1 MTQKTFAWRFF
12 DLGESHIA
20 LTSLFRRPAQIR
32 PAAEMAR
39 AFYPTEPE
47 PPYAR
52 QAGGATRPP
61 PGGLA
66 QFDGACS
73 LDGALLA
80 ANGALIAESL
90 GDHAAPLPRA
100 LRRMR
105 DGGISIRIW
114 PLTSIR
120 RLAGAYIFLR
130 QPGDRNYAR
139 WLIETLPRVAVA
151 AQFCDLSA
159 FQFVVPR
166 QRGEMIAVVR
176 ETMRLFGVRPERV
189 VAIGPEPVFFQRLVF
204 PLPVAQASAKS
215 PRAMEV
221 LEYLPA
227 RFGDASKA
235 PRRIYVKAGG
245 AAPFFDL
252 LQPLGFVEV
261 EPERMNFSERAR
273 AFSKAEWIAGA
284 PGAGLANAV
293 FAPRGLRL
301 LTLAADEES
310 NIFYRDLA
318 EAKQGRFL
326 SLRLQSNDAAARIK
340 KFFA

>member
-1 MTQKTFAWRFF
+1 MTKKTFAWRFF
-12 DLGESHIA
+12 DLGESHLA
-20 LTSLFRRPAQIR
+20 LTSLFRRPADIQ
-32 PAAEMAR
+32 PATELAR
-39 AFYPTEPE
+39 AFYPMPPE

-52 QAGGATRPP
+52 QEGGETRPP

-66 QFDGACS
+66 QIDDACS
-73 LDGALLA
+73 LDGALMA
-80 ANGALIAESL
+80 ANGALVAESL
-90 GDHAAPLPRA
+90 GEHDAPLPRA

-105 DGGISIRIW
+105 KGGISVRIW

-130 QPGDRNYAR
+130 QPGDRDYAR
-139 WLIETLPRVAVA
+139 WLIEVLPRVAVA

-166 QRGEMIAVVR
+166 QRGAMTAVVR
-176 ETMRLFGVRPERV
+176 ESLRLFGVPPERV
-189 VAIGPEPVFFQRLVF
+189 VAIGSEPVFFRRLIF
-204 PLPVAQASAKS
+204 PLPVARLSAKS

-221 LEYLPA
+221 LESLPA
-227 RFGDASKA
+227 RYGDAPEA

-245 AAPFFDL
+245 AVSFFNL
-252 LQPLGFVEV
+252 LEPLGFVEV
-261 EPERMNFSERAR
+261 EPERMNFSQVAQ

-301 LTLAADEES
+301 LALGADE
-310 NIFYRDLA
+310 NCKIYYRDLV
-318 EAKQGRFL
+318 EAKYGRFL
-326 SLRLQSNDAAARIK
+326 SLRWQSTDAAAKIK

>member
-1 MTQKTFAWRFF
+1 MTKKTFAWRFF
-12 DLGESHIA
+12 DLGESHLA
-20 LTSLFRRPAQIR
+20 LTSLFRHPADIR
-32 PAAEMAR
+32 PAAELAR
-39 AFYPTEPE
+39 AFYPMPPE

-52 QAGGATRPP
+52 QESGETRPP

-66 QFDGACS
+66 QLDDACS
-73 LDGALLA
+73 LDGVLMA
-80 ANGALIAESL
+80 ANGALVAESL
-90 GDHAAPLPRA
+90 GEHDAPLPRA

-105 DGGISIRIW
+105 KGGISVRIW

-130 QPGDRNYAR
+130 QPGDRDYAR
-139 WLIETLPRVAVA
+139 WLIEILPRVAVA

-166 QRGEMIAVVR
+166 QRGAMIAVVR
-176 ETMRLFGVRPERV
+176 ESLRLFGVPPERV
-189 VAIGPEPVFFQRLVF
+189 VAIGREPVFFQRLVF
-204 PLPVAQASAKS
+204 PLPVAHFSAKS

-221 LEYLPA
+221 LESLPA
-227 RFGDASKA
+227 RYGEAPEA
-235 PRRIYVKAGG
+235 PRRIYVKAG

-252 LQPLGFVEV
+252 LQPLGFVAV
-261 EPERMNFSERAR
+261 EPERMNFSECAQ
-273 AFSKAEWIAGA
+273 AFSKAECIAGA

-301 LTLAADEES
+301 ATFAGDEETDF
-310 NIFYRDLA
+310 FYRDLA

-326 SLRLQSNDAAARIK
+326 SVRPQRNPAAALK